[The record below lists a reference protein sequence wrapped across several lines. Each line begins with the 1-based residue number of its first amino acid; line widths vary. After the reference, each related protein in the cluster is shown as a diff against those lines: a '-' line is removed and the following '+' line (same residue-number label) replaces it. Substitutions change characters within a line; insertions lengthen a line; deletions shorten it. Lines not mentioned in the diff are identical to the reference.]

1 MGSFLKLIFIF
12 ISSFSFRNF
21 VTSDD
26 ENIFPCPISSCSG
39 NSSTPTVQ
47 YPFSIVYGDNQ
58 RDYMFGCVY
67 PPGFESFD
75 LSCSRNGTKMLLKL
89 PSSEEFYV
97 QDINYYTHKLQVSD
111 PGGCLPKRYLQNVN
125 LTGTPF
131 ESEAYILY
139 NFCNCSIEG
148 YTNLMNTYTNN
159 SDSIFYVIDCLGS
172 STHKVLATVSRN
184 HRSRIMRSMNS
195 NNCEL
200 FDTDVL
206 ALARSDLSSD
216 GDDFYP
222 LTVKD
227 FYLTWVLPEKITHR
241 PGSRRTKI
249 ILGSLLSVFIGLP
262 VLITFLCC
270 YCPGIIKCFRSVC
283 ASRQRRRATPY
294 FYSATVVSQPTV
306 APQPMVVRTGLTD
319 SAIKSYPEVILGES
333 GRLPNPNDTT
343 CAICLSDFQP
353 KETLKSMPMC
363 NHCFHAN
370 CLEQWLPVNATCPVC
385 RKSPLP

>member
-1 MGSFLKLIFIF
+1 MGSFLKFIFIFIF
-12 ISSFSFRNF
+12 ISSFSIGNF

-97 QDINYYTHKLQVSD
+97 QDINYYTHKLQISD
-111 PGGCLPKRYLQNVN
+111 PGGCLPRRYLQNVN

-131 ESEAYILY
+131 ESEAYRLY
-139 NFCNCSIEG
+139 NFCNFTTEG
-148 YTNLMNTYTNN
+148 YTNLMNTYMNN
-159 SDSIFYVIDCLGS
+159 SDSIFFVIDCLS
-172 STHKVLATVSRN
+172 STTRKVLATVARN
-184 HRSRIMRSMNS
+184 HRSKIMRSMNS
-195 NNCEL
+195 NGCEL

-206 ALARSDLSSD
+206 ALAQSDLFSD

-227 FYLTWVLPEKITHR
+227 FYLTWVLPEKIKPR
-241 PGSRRTKI
+241 PGNFFC
-249 ILGSLLSVFIGLP
+249 LFIGLP

-270 YCPGIIKCFRSVC
+270 YCPGIIKSFRGVC
-283 ASRQRRRATPY
+283 ARPHRIRATPY
-294 FYSATVVSQPTV
+294 FFSTTVVSQPTV

-319 SAIKSYPEVILGES
+319 CAIKSYPEVILGES
-333 GRLPNPNDTT
+333 RRFPNPNDTT
-343 CAICLSDFQP
+343 CAICLSDFIP

-370 CLEQWLPVNATCPVC
+370 CLEQWLRVNATCPVC
-385 RKSPLP
+385 RKSPIP